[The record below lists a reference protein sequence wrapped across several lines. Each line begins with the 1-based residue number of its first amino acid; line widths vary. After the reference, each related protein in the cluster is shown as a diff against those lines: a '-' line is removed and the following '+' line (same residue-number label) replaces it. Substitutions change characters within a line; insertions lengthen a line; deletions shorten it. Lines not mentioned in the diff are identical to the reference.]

1 MKRSTLEKKTNIAN
15 DLMYY
20 IYKYIDTYINLDE
33 LAEEFKINKFYMHKI
48 FKEIFGRNI
57 YETIKAIRLQKAA
70 TLLLT
75 NHYSTAT
82 EIANMCGYSSL
93 TSFIP
98 PFKERFSMTPKKW
111 RLGGYENYSNKLL
124 SSSPNASISTA
135 SFEHIEPEIVKMP
148 QMVVYYIR
156 HKGYENNI
164 RPTWQ
169 KLNAWIFSSDI
180 VDYTFVSLFHDN
192 PAITPLLECQHVAC
206 VATKDKI
213 LKQNSKLPKLT
224 ISKGVF
230 AKFDIEGKRGDI
242 LKFIHWVYHEWL
254 PQSDYETTTKPS
266 YSIYRKHHHID
277 KDEKFDISFYL
288 PIQ

>member
-1 MKRSTLEKKTNIAN
+1 MKKATLEKKVNIAN
-15 DLMYY
+15 NLMYY

-33 LAEEFKINKFYMHKI
+33 LADEFQINKFYMHKI
-48 FKEIFGRNI
+48 FKEVFGHNI

-98 PFKERFSMTPKKW
+98 AFKKRFSMTPKEW
-111 RLGGYENYSNKLL
+111 RKGGYEKYSKRLL
-124 SSSPNASISTA
+124 ASSPNASLSKA
-135 SFEHIEPEIVKMP
+135 SFADIEPEIVKMP
-148 QMVVYYIR
+148 DMQVHYIR

-180 VDYTFVSLFHDN
+180 EEYTFVSLFHDN

-206 VATKDKI
+206 VIVKNTKQI
-213 LKQNSKLPKLT
+213 QNSKLPKLT

-230 AKFDIEGKRGDI
+230 AKFNLQGERGDI
-242 LKFIHWVYHEWL
+242 LKFIHWVYHKWL

-266 YSIYRKHHHID
+266 YSIYKKHHHID
-277 KDEKFDISFYL
+277 KDERFDISFYL

>member
-1 MKRSTLEKKTNIAN
+1 MKRATLEKKINIAN

-33 LAEEFKINKFYMHKI
+33 LAEEFQINKFYMHKI
-48 FKEIFGRNI
+48 FKEVFGRNI

-98 PFKERFSMTPKKW
+98 AFKNRFLMTPKEW
-111 RLGGYENYSNKLL
+111 RKGGYERYSKELL
-124 SSSPNASISTA
+124 SSSPNASLSTA
-135 SFEHIEPEIVKMP
+135 SFDGIEAQIVKMP
-148 QMVVYYIR
+148 EMPAYYIR

-180 VDYTFVSLFHDN
+180 QKYTFVSLFHDN

-206 VATKDKI
+206 VVVDKKLSVSNI
-213 LKQNSKLPKLT
+213 KLPKFT

-230 AKFDIEGKRGDI
+230 AKFDIKGKRGDI
-242 LKFIHWVYHEWL
+242 LKFIHWVYHKWL
-254 PQSDYETTTKPS
+254 PESEYETTTKPS

-277 KDEKFDISFYL
+277 ANEEFDISFYL